1 MKAFKICGITTC
13 SYPVGECSGECYHPD
28 ERRMDV
34 IGQNGN
40 DGYHYQFCPPDAAS
54 MPTDLP
60 TASYVRLVAMHNGGL
75 LMDYH
80 AGWDG
85 SVDVLRRARALIDSL
100 IEEAGK

>member
-1 MKAFKICGITTC
+1 MKAFKICGIATC

-28 ERRMDV
+28 ERRMDL

-40 DGYHYQFCPPDAAS
+40 TGEHYQFCQPDAAS
-54 MPTDLP
+54 MPTALP
-60 TASYVRLVAMHNGGL
+60 TSSYVRLVAMDKGSV

-100 IEEAGK
+100 IEECAK